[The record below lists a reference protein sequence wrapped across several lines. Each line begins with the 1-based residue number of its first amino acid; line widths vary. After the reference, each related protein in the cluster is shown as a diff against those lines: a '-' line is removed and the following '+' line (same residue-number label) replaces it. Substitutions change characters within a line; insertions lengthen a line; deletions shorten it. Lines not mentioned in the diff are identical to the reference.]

1 MGRCNYEKT
10 AADFAAVI
18 MELSRKPRHL
28 DNLEGYLARHF
39 AVWMEKHASTPED
52 LVEDLQMFA
61 NLELDEYEDY

>member
-28 DNLEGYLARHF
+28 DNLECYLARHF
-39 AVWMEKHASTPED
+39 AVWLEKHASTPEG
-52 LVEDLQMFA
+52 LVEELQRFA
-61 NLELDEYEDY
+61 SMNIGGD